1 MTPIKLDAVSVFY
14 GEVVGLSHV
23 SLGLE
28 PGLTGVVGPN
38 GSGKSTLMR
47 VLTGLVSPREGS
59 VTVFGGDP
67 FASADIRSKIAFVPA
82 TENFHDGLSGRD
94 NIRVLATAMGL
105 TGAAVAAR
113 ADKALEVAG
122 LTADGKRDYGTW
134 SRGMRQRLKLGWALS
149 GDAGLVL
156 LDEPFL
162 GVDPPSRRFL
172 TELIRALAAEGRTV
186 MLTSHV
192 LSEIEALTSRV
203 AVLAHGR
210 LLGFGQ
216 REDLLRS
223 LRDRHPHRVHL
234 DVIGDPRPLGRLLLD
249 RPDTL
254 EVRITGPNS
263 LSFLTSGPDTLY
275 PELPGII
282 AASGAAVWRLQAPD
296 DTLEA
301 VFRHVT
307 EAGTRRL

>member
-1 MTPIKLDAVSVFY
+1 
-14 GEVVGLSHV
+14 
-23 SLGLE
+23 
-28 PGLTGVVGPN
+28 
-38 GSGKSTLMR
+38 
-47 VLTGLVSPREGS
+47 
-59 VTVFGGDP
+59 
-67 FASADIRSKIAFVPA
+67 
-82 TENFHDGLSGRD
+82 
-94 NIRVLATAMGL
+94 
-105 TGAAVAAR
+105 R

-122 LTADGKRDYGTW
+122 LVADGKRDYGTW

-149 GDAGLVL
+149 GDAALVL

-162 GVDPPSRRFL
+162 GVDPPSRRQL

-192 LSEIEALTSRV
+192 LSEIETLTSRV

-216 REDLLRS
+216 LEDLLRS

-234 DVIGDPRPLGRLLLD
+234 DVVGDPRPLGRLLLD

-254 EVRITGPNS
+254 EVRITGPSS

-275 PELPGII
+275 PELP
-282 AASGAAVWRLQAPD
+282 ALVTASGAAVWRLQAPD

>member
-1 MTPIKLDAVSVFY
+1 
-14 GEVVGLSHV
+14 
-23 SLGLE
+23 
-28 PGLTGVVGPN
+28 
-38 GSGKSTLMR
+38 
-47 VLTGLVSPREGS
+47 
-59 VTVFGGDP
+59 
-67 FASADIRSKIAFVPA
+67 
-82 TENFHDGLSGRD
+82 
-94 NIRVLATAMGL
+94 
-105 TGAAVAAR
+105 
-113 ADKALEVAG
+113 

-172 TELIRALAAEGRTV
+172 TELIRRLAAEGRTV

-216 REDLLRS
+216 LEDLLRS

-234 DVIGDPRPLGRLLLD
+234 DVIGDPRPLGEILL
-249 RPDTL
+249 RRADTL

-307 EAGTRRL
+307 KRGRAGCRSRGLPDVAPHSSLRHSWLANTLMLRDNREMDSPDSDDPHLGAGAIHDLIN